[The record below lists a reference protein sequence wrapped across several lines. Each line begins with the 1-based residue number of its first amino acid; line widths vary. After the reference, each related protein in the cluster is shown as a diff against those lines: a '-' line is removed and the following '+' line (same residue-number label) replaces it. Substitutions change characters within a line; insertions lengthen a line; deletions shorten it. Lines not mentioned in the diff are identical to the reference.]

1 MDKLT
6 EIMAFKRKEIADR
19 IREVPE
25 SELTGLVHSSRPSL
39 FDALRG
45 HDSVSVIS
53 EIKRKSPSAGNIAAG
68 ASALTQAEHYVSAQ
82 ADAISVLTDTEF
94 FSGTIE
100 DLKDVTEYV
109 RKKGAGVPC
118 LRKDFFVHPIQIV
131 EAANAGASAILII
144 VRALS
149 DNEMAILY
157 QSANLAGLDSI
168 FEIHNEDDLERAVAA
183 NAKIIGVN
191 NRNLATFT
199 TDLAL
204 SETLIPQ
211 IPAECVSIAESGIF
225 TIEDVARVKAAGA
238 QSVLI
243 GQALMEHENPGAFI
257 HQIHELQ

>member
-6 EIMAFKRKEIADR
+6 EIMAYKRQEIADR
-19 IREVPE
+19 VRDVPE
-25 SELTGLVHSSRPSL
+25 SELSELVDPLRPSL
-39 FDALRG
+39 FSALKG
-45 HDSVSVIS
+45 HDQVSVIS

-68 ASALTQAEHYVSAQ
+68 ASALTQAGHYVSAK

-100 DLKDVTEYV
+100 DLKDVTGYISQE
-109 RKKGAGVPC
+109 GAGVPC

-144 VRALS
+144 VRALT
-149 DNEMAILY
+149 DEEIDTLY
-157 QSANLAGLDSI
+157 QSANWAGLDSI

-183 NAKIIGVN
+183 KAKIIGVN

-211 IPAECVSIAESGIF
+211 IPSECASIAESGIF
-225 TIEDVARVKAAGA
+225 TIDDVARVKAAGA

-243 GQALMEHENPGAFI
+243 GQALMEHDDPGAFI
-257 HQIHELQ
+257 RQIHAL